1 MKYIMALDQGTTSS
15 RAVLFDH
22 DGRPVHSA
30 AFEFTQHF
38 PQPGWVEHDPLEI
51 WETQKRAA
59 QTVLAGA
66 KVNPEQVAALG
77 ITNQRETTVLWEKDT
92 GRPVFRAIVWQ
103 CRRTAPLCRQ
113 LQDEG
118 LGPLVRE
125 KTGLVI
131 DAYFSATKIAW
142 LLRNIPG
149 LAQRAAQGEILF
161 GTVDAWLIYC
171 LTGGRVHATDV
182 SNASRTMLFNIHKRA
197 WDDNLLRELDV
208 PRAMLPQVFPSVHPF
223 GRTSPEIF
231 DGVEIPITGVAGDQQ
246 AALFGQ
252 TCFEPGQAKATYG
265 TGAFLLMNTGPRAMT
280 STSGLITSL
289 AWGLGDEVT
298 YCLEGSIFIAGA
310 AIQWLRDQLRIIDD
324 SGQTAALAESL
335 ADNEG
340 VYFVPALAGLGAPYW
355 DMDARGTIV
364 GLTRGSGREHLVRA
378 ALEAIAYQTRD
389 VIDCMAADAG
399 LRLTELMIDGGAAAN
414 DFLAQFQADILNATV
429 LRPEVLETTALGAAF
444 LAGLGVG
451 FWTGLDEIKTNWRLS
466 RTFDPKMDEPRRQA
480 LYADW
485 RRAVERA
492 RAWAS

>member
-1 MKYIMALDQGTTSS
+1 
-15 RAVLFDH
+15 
-22 DGRPVHSA
+22 
-30 AFEFTQHF
+30 
-38 PQPGWVEHDPLEI
+38 
-51 WETQKRAA
+51 
-59 QTVLAGA
+59 
-66 KVNPEQVAALG
+66 
-77 ITNQRETTVLWEKDT
+77 
-92 GRPVFRAIVWQ
+92 

-113 LQDEG
+113 LKDDG
-118 LGPLVRE
+118 LESTVRA

-142 LLRNIPG
+142 LLQNVPG
-149 LAQRAAQGEILF
+149 LAERAAQDEILF
-161 GTVDAWLIYC
+161 GTVDSWLVFC
-171 LTGGRVHATDV
+171 LTNGRVHATDV
-182 SNASRTMLFNIHKRA
+182 SNAGRTMLFNIHEQQ
-197 WDDNLLRELDV
+197 WDDDLLRRLEV
-208 PRAMLPQVFPSVHPF
+208 PRRMLPEVHFSSHFF

-252 TCFEPGQAKATYG
+252 TCFKPGQAKGTYG

-280 STSGLITSL
+280 SRNGLITSI

-310 AIQWLRDQLRIIDD
+310 AIQWLRDQVMIVDD
-324 SGQTAALAESL
+324 VAQTEALAERL

-389 VIDCMAADAG
+389 VIDAMTADAG
-399 LRLTELMIDGGAAAN
+399 LPLGELMIDGGAAAN
-414 DFLAQFQADILNATV
+414 DFLAQFQADILDATV

-451 FWTGLDEIKTNWRLS
+451 FWTGLEEIKATWRLS
-466 RTFDPKMDEPRRQA
+466 RAFEPRMDEPQRQS
-480 LYADW
+480 LYSNW
-485 RRAVERA
+485 QRAVERS
-492 RAWAS
+492 RAWTS